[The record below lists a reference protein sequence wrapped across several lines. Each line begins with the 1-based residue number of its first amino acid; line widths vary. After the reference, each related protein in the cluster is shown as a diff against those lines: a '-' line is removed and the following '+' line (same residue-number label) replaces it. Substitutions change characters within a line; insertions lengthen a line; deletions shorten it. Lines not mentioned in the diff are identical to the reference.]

1 MRSYTNQLL
10 TRLAV
15 ELGLPRLSD
24 EAAAEI
30 YLFIEYALHLFEDR
44 YGEQLRRFYETM
56 SRDNLL
62 ESRLNLE
69 LDDPPF

>member
-1 MRSYTNQLL
+1 MKRTAKPLPDDPG
-10 TRLAV
+10 V
-15 ELGLPRLSD
+15 PLPRLSD

-30 YLFIEYALHLFEDR
+30 YLFIEQVLRLFEDR
-44 YGEQLRRFYETM
+44 YGGQLRRFYESM

-62 ESRLNLE
+62 ESQLNLE

>member
-1 MRSYTNQLL
+1 MKRTAKPLPDDPG
-10 TRLAV
+10 V
-15 ELGLPRLSD
+15 PLPRLSD

-30 YLFIEYALHLFEDR
+30 YLFIEQVLRLFEDR
-44 YGEQLRRFYETM
+44 YGGQLRRFYESM

-62 ESRLNLE
+62 ESKLNLE

>member
-1 MRSYTNQLL
+1 MKPAAQPLP
-10 TRLAV
+10 ADAGV
-15 ELGLPRLSD
+15 PLPRLSD

-30 YLFIEYALHLFEDR
+30 YLFIEHALHLFEDR
-44 YGEQLRRFYETM
+44 YGDQLRRFYESM

-62 ESRLNLE
+62 ESQLNLE

>member
-1 MRSYTNQLL
+1 MKRAAKPLP
-10 TRLAV
+10 ADPGV
-15 ELGLPRLSD
+15 PLPRLSD

-30 YLFIEYALHLFEDR
+30 YLFIEYVLCLFEDR
-44 YGEQLRRFYETM
+44 YGGQLRRFYESM

-62 ESRLNLE
+62 DSQLNLQ

>member
-1 MRSYTNQLL
+1 MKRAAKSLP
-10 TRLAV
+10 ADPGV
-15 ELGLPRLSD
+15 PLPRLSD

-30 YLFIEYALHLFEDR
+30 YLFIEHALHLFEDR
-44 YGEQLRRFYETM
+44 YGEQLRRFYESM

-62 ESRLNLE
+62 ESQLNLE